1 MTDFVANKRRR
12 TSLRKRLL
20 LGLLAY
26 IVILFA
32 AITLHSMVFTERAEQ
47 LLWHTHLTNELD
59 RVEEREASHPGYRW
73 TDTSDM
79 SLYDSDVDTDIPPVL
94 AALPPGVHDD
104 VPIDGQERVVLVRE
118 TGGHRK
124 ILTLDITEL
133 EEREADMTLTV
144 AGSALTLLLLLGAL
158 AAWGASRLVAPL
170 GRTAQ
175 RIAALRPEQQGQRIE
190 LPRDASAELEVIGD
204 ALNDYLARNDRF
216 VERERLFID
225 MASHELRTPVS
236 VIAGATEL
244 ALKSEDTASSSR
256 SLLERI
262 RSSARGM
269 QELIGLL
276 LVLAKDPARLQ
287 GMDARQPLGR
297 LLHDVVHDHE
307 HLAEH
312 KDLSIEVTET
322 PDIEIAGPPAI
333 VQAAIGN
340 LLRNAIENSDRGTI
354 RIRTEAPA
362 TVMITDP
369 GHGMSPDEI
378 GATYSRIAHGGG
390 DRQGSGIGLDLIAR
404 LCEHL
409 GWHLD
414 LESNEHGTTATLT
427 LRAAPGASTAG

>member
-1 MTDFVANKRRR
+1 MADSMAKTPRR

-20 LGLLAY
+20 LGLFAY

-32 AITLHSMVFTERAEQ
+32 AVTLHGMVFNERAEQ
-47 LLWHTHLTNELD
+47 LLWRTLLSNELD
-59 RVEEREASHPGYRW
+59 RVEEREASDPGYRW
-73 TDTSDM
+73 TNTSDM
-79 SLYDSDVDTDIPPVL
+79 SLYDSNVDAHIPPVL
-94 AALPPGVHDD
+94 ADLPPGVHDD
-104 VPIDGQERVVLVRE
+104 VSIDGQERVVMVRE

-133 EEREADMTLTV
+133 EERESDMTMTV
-144 AGSALTLLLLLGAL
+144 VGSALTMLLLLGAL

-175 RIAALRPEQQGQRIE
+175 RIGALRPEQQGQRVE

-204 ALNDYLARNDRF
+204 AVNDYLARNDRF

-236 VIAGATEL
+236 VISGASEL
-244 ALKSEDTASSSR
+244 ALKSEGTASTTR
-256 SLLERI
+256 PLLERI
-262 RSSARGM
+262 RGSAKGM

-287 GMDARQPLGR
+287 GMEERQALGPL
-297 LLHDVVHDHE
+297 LQAVVHDHL

-312 KDLSIEVTET
+312 KDLSIVVDDPPTG
-322 PDIEIAGPPAI
+322 DVLGRPAI

-354 RIRTEAPA
+354 RIHVEAPA
-362 TVMITDP
+362 TVVITDP
-369 GHGMSPDEI
+369 GHGMGPDEI
-378 GATYSRIAHGGG
+378 GATYSRIARGGG

-409 GWHLD
+409 GWKLD
-414 LESNEHGTTATLT
+414 LSSSEQGTTATLT
-427 LRAAPGASTAG
+427 LRPAPGAPATG